1 MFEKTPID
9 LEKCINFFESMQHV
23 KDLEKLITIV
33 NLNILNVLSKN
44 NIIKTNSPALVMKFS
59 VHFGVSKILKVQNLA
74 ELQILV
80 ESLKDVF
87 SNNGYKVSTYN
98 QSNGTIIFSL
108 YLPYNIEP
116 TFV

>member
-1 MFEKTPID
+1 MFEKMPIN
-9 LEKCINFFESMQHV
+9 LENCINFFESMQHIN
-23 KDLEKLITIV
+23 DLEKLTTIV

-44 NIIKTNSPALVMKFS
+44 NIIKTNSPVLVMKFS
-59 VHFGVSKILKVQNLA
+59 IHFGVSKILKIKNLA
-74 ELQILV
+74 QLQILV
-80 ESLKDVF
+80 ESLKDIF